1 MKKQRFWLTPAAGL
15 IGLLAVA
22 LVLFLAQG
30 QPAYA
35 AGFTV
40 DSTADVVD
48 ASPGDGVCDDGS
60 GNCTLRA
67 AIMEANALAGADTID
82 LPAGTYTLSIA
93 GAGEDANATGDL
105 DITDDLTI
113 SGAAAASTIVDGAG
127 LDRVFHIIGSV
138 TVEISG
144 LTIQHGSAVSAG
156 GGIFNLG
163 TLTLTSSTVSGNTA
177 GGEGGGIANLGTLT
191 LDNSTVTA
199 TRPSSTAAASS
210 TSAR

>member
-22 LVLFLAQG
+22 LVLFLSQG

-40 DSTADVVD
+40 TKTADTNDGTCD
-48 ASPGDGVCDDGS
+48 ADCS
-60 GNCTLRA
+60 LRE
-67 AIMEANALAGADTID
+67 AIGAANALAGADTST